1 MAQLNVTE
9 LDFDNIKANLKTFL
23 NSQTEFADY
32 NFEGSGLAVLI
43 DLLAYNTHYNGIL
56 AHMLANENFIDTAIK
71 RESVVSI
78 AKALGYTPRSSRCS
92 AAKINLAITVPSSYT
107 TTTLVLS
114 RDAVFT
120 AGVSGTT
127 YKFYP
132 AGTTTTQAVTAGGVG
147 PYWLYGTHATLG
159 AGYYF
164 PLYLTEAA
172 SDTADIGGTGSTV
185 YTFTEYSG
193 VTFYAP
199 NSGKKEAQTSL
210 GTQVSTGENTTISSG
225 LTYGMYTGQV
235 ASSETKTQFVFAGL
249 TLKEGLRVS
258 NQFVVST
265 GKEAGPY
272 VIPNNRIDT
281 STLRVRVQNST
292 TDLTTSVY
300 TLNTTFL
307 NVKSDTKAFFVE
319 EGADGLFQIRFGDDT
334 IGKKLSNGNVILLDY
349 INTNGTIANTANS
362 FAAVSTLAT
371 AGELVNNTIYSA
383 ASGGALQEGI
393 DEIRFNAPRFN
404 ATRDRAV
411 TEQDYET
418 LILAS
423 NPNIQS
429 CSVWG
434 GEKNDPPI
442 YGKVFVSLNPVLGT
456 FITESDKDN
465 IKTAVIEPKTPVS
478 IIPEFVDPEYTYVS
492 VDVGIVYNPKLTTL
506 AKGQI
511 EAGALTNVTSYF
523 SGSLNKLNKSFYYSR
538 IHDTI
543 KSSNDAIISLN
554 IQSRLQKRI
563 KPDLLVPKNY
573 TVKFNQKLQPREL
586 TSTYFDVTIGLV
598 TTKVLLQDVPAAG
611 VVAPLYSGSGTVN
624 AVTGTGTVVAA
635 IGTIDYDAGTVS
647 IPSTTI
653 NKLYGT
659 EATLRIQVT
668 PHDSVKDITTQALI
682 RTSDTST
689 AAVVAKP
696 SRNTVLT
703 LDDSVVNSIIN
714 SRAGTVI
721 NATPEVEEI

>member
-23 NSQTEFADY
+23 NSQTEFSDY
-32 NFEGSGLAVLI
+32 NFEGSGLSVLI
-43 DLLAYNTHYNGIL
+43 DLLAYNTHYNGML

-78 AKALGYTPRSSRCS
+78 AKALGYTPRSRRCS
-92 AAKINLAITVPSSYT
+92 TGSINLAVNVPASYT
-107 TTTLVLS
+107 PTTLVLS
-114 RDAVFT
+114 RDASFSSNVD
-120 AGVSGTT
+120 GTIFK
-127 YKFYP
+127 YYP
-132 AGTTTTQAVTAGGVG
+132 AGTTTTQAVTAGGTG

-159 AGYYF
+159 KGFYF

-172 SDTADIGGTGSTV
+172 SDAVDTGGTGSTA
-185 YTFTEYSG
+185 YTFTEHSG
-193 VTFYAP
+193 VTFHAP
-199 NSGKKEAQTSL
+199 NSGKKEAQKTL
-210 GTQVSTGENTTISSG
+210 GTQVSTGENVTISSG
-225 LTYGMYTGQV
+225 LSYGMYTGQV
-235 ASSETKTQFVFAGL
+235 ASSSTQTQFVFPGL
-249 TLKEGLRVS
+249 VIKEGLRVQ
-258 NQFVVST
+258 NQFIVST
-265 GKEAGPY
+265 GKEPGPY
-272 VIPNNRIDT
+272 VLPNDRADT
-281 STLRVRVQNST
+281 TTLRVRVQNSS
-292 TDLTTSVY
+292 TDLTTTTY
-300 TLNTTFL
+300 KLNATFL
-307 NVKSDTKAFFVE
+307 NVKSDTKAYFVE
-319 EGADGLFQIRFGDDT
+319 EGADGLFQIRFGDGV
-334 IGKKLSNGNVILLDY
+334 IGKKLSTGNIVILDY
-349 INTNGTIANTANS
+349 INTNGLAANTAKT
-362 FAAVSTLAT
+362 FASGTTIATSGEAVY
-371 AGELVNNTIYSA
+371 NNTYAIST
-383 ASGGALQEGI
+383 GGTGHETI

-442 YGKVFVSLNPVLGT
+442 YGKVFVSLNPVAGT

-492 VDVGIVYNPKLTTL
+492 LDVGVVYNPRLTLL

-511 EAGALTNVTSYF
+511 EAEVLININSYF
-523 SGSLNKLNKSFYYSR
+523 KNNLNRLNKSFYYTR
-538 IHDTI
+538 LHDSI
-543 KSSNDAIISLN
+543 KKSSDSIISIN
-554 IQSRLQKRI
+554 IQNKLQKRI
-563 KPDLLVPKNY
+563 KPDLAVAKNY

-586 TSTYFDVTIGLV
+586 TSTYFDLTIASV
-598 TTKVLLQDVPAAG
+598 TTKVILQDVPATG
-611 VVAPLYSGSGTVN
+611 VIAPLYSGSGTVN
-624 AVTGTGTVVAA
+624 AVTPSGTIVAS
-635 IGTIDYDAGTVS
+635 IGTINYDSGTVS

-659 EATLRIQVT
+659 EAALRIQVT

-689 AAVVAKP
+689 SAVVAKP

-703 LDDSVVNSIIN
+703 LDDSVVNSQTN

-721 NATPEVEEI
+721 TATPEVEEI

>member
-23 NSQTEFADY
+23 NSQTEFSDY

-43 DLLAYNTHYNGIL
+43 DLLAYNTHYNGML

-78 AKALGYTPRSSRCS
+78 AKALGYTPRSRRCS
-92 AAKINLAITVPSSYT
+92 TAKINLAITVPASYT
-107 TTTLVLS
+107 ATTLVLS
-114 RDAVFT
+114 RDASFT
-120 AGVSGTT
+120 GAVDGTT

-132 AGTTTTQAVTAGGVG
+132 SGTTTTQAVTAGGTG

-159 AGYYF
+159 AGYYY
-164 PLYLTEAA
+164 PMYLTEAA
-172 SDTADIGGTGSTV
+172 AEAADTGGTGATT

-193 VTFYAP
+193 VSFYSP
-199 NSGKKEAQTSL
+199 NSGKKEAQTNL
-210 GTQVSTGENTTISSG
+210 GTQISTGENTTISSG
-225 LTYGMYTGQV
+225 LTYGMYAGQV
-235 ASSETKTQFVFAGL
+235 ASSADQTQFVFAGL
-249 TLKEGLRVS
+249 SIKEGLRVA

-265 GKEAGPY
+265 GKEGGPY
-272 VIPNNRIDT
+272 VIPNDRVDT
-281 STLRVRVQNST
+281 TTMRVRVQNSS
-292 TDLTTSVY
+292 TDLTTTVY
-300 TLNTTFL
+300 KLNTTFL
-307 NVKSDTKAFFVE
+307 NVKSDTKAYFIE
-319 EGADGLFQIRFGDDT
+319 EGADGLFQVRFGDDT
-334 IGKKLSNGNVILLDY
+334 IGKKLSNGNIVLIDY
-349 INTNGTIANTANS
+349 INTNGTVANTAKS
-362 FAAVSTLAT
+362 FASSSTLAT
-371 AGELVNNTIYSA
+371 SGESVYNTTYTAATAGSI
-383 ASGGALQEGI
+383 QEGV

-411 TEQDYET
+411 TEQDYES
-418 LILAS
+418 LILAA

-442 YGKVFVSLNPVLGT
+442 YGKVFISLNPVLGS

-492 VDVGIVYNPKLTTL
+492 IDVGTVYDPKLTTL
-506 AKGQI
+506 AKGEI
-511 EAGALTNVTSYF
+511 ESGVLTNITSYF
-523 SGSLNKLNKSFYYSR
+523 NNSLNKLNKSFYYSR
-538 IHDTI
+538 LHDTI
-543 KSSNDAIISLN
+543 KSFNDAIISVN
-554 IQSRLQKRI
+554 IQTRFQKRI
-563 KPDLLVPKNY
+563 KPDLKVPKNY

-586 TSTYFDVTIGLV
+586 TSTYFDLTISNV
-598 TTKVLLQDVPAAG
+598 TTKVLLQDVPAVG
-611 VVAPLYSGSGTVN
+611 VVAPAYSGTGIVN
-624 AVTGTGTVVAA
+624 GVTPTGTVIAS
-635 IGTIDYDAGTVS
+635 IGTIDYDSGTVS

-653 NKLYGT
+653 NALYGT

-703 LDDSVVNSIIN
+703 LDDSVVNSTIN

-721 NATPEVEEI
+721 TATPEVEEI

>member
-9 LDFDNIKANLKTFL
+9 LDFDNIKANLKAFL
-23 NSQTEFADY
+23 NSQTEFTDY

-56 AHMLANENFIDTAIK
+56 AHMLANENFIDSAIK

-92 AAKINLAITVPSSYT
+92 AAKINLAVTVPSSYT
-107 TTTLVLS
+107 ATTLVLS
-114 RDAVFT
+114 RDSTFT
-120 AGVSGTT
+120 SPIDGTT
-127 YKFYP
+127 FKFYP
-132 AGTTTTQAVTAGGVG
+132 TGTTTTQAVTAGGTG

-164 PLYLTEAA
+164 PLYLTNAA
-172 SDTADIGGTGSTV
+172 ADTADTGGTGSTS

-199 NSGKKEAQTSL
+199 NSGKKEAQESL
-210 GTQVSTGENTTISSG
+210 GSQLSTGENTTISSG
-225 LTYGMYTGQV
+225 LAYGMYTGQS
-235 ASSETKTQFVFAGL
+235 ASSTALTQFVFAGL
-249 TLKEGLRVS
+249 TIKEGLRVS

-272 VIPNNRIDT
+272 VIPNDRVDT
-281 STLRVRVQNST
+281 TTLRVRVQNST
-292 TDLTTSVY
+292 TDLTTTVY
-300 TLNTTFL
+300 TLNSTFL
-307 NVKSDTKAFFVE
+307 NVKSDTKAYFVE
-319 EGADGLFQIRFGDDT
+319 EGADGLFQVRFGDDV
-334 IGKKLSNGNVILLDY
+334 IGKKLSNGNLVIIDY
-349 INTNGTIANTANS
+349 INTNGTTANTAKS
-362 FAAVSTLAT
+362 FAAASTLAT
-371 AGELVNNTIYSA
+371 SGETVYNTTHS
-383 ASGGALQEGI
+383 ASGGGAIQESI

-418 LILAS
+418 LILSA

-442 YGKVFVSLNPVLGT
+442 YGKVFISLNPVLGT
-456 FITESDKDN
+456 VITESDKDN

-492 VDVGIVYNPKLTTL
+492 LDVGVVYNPKLTTL
-506 AKGQI
+506 SKGQI
-511 EAGALTNVTSYF
+511 EGEVLTSIGSYF
-523 SGSLNKLNKSFYYSR
+523 NNNLNKLNKSFYYSR
-538 IHDTI
+538 LHDSITA
-543 KSSNDAIISLN
+543 SNDAIISVN
-554 IQSRLQKRI
+554 IQNRLQKRI
-563 KPDLLVPKNY
+563 KPDLAVAKNY

-586 TSTYFDVTIGLV
+586 TSTYFDITISG
-598 TTKVLLQDVPAAG
+598 TTSRVLLKDVPTAG
-611 VVAPLYSGSGTVN
+611 VVAPLYSGSGTVY
-624 AVTGTGTVVAA
+624 AVTSTGTTVSS
-635 IGTIDYDAGTVS
+635 IGTIDYDSGTVN

-653 NKLYGT
+653 NALYGT

-668 PHDSVKDITTQALI
+668 PHDSIKDITTQALI

-703 LDDSVVNSIIN
+703 LDDSVVSSTIN

-721 NATPEVEEI
+721 TATPEVEEI

>member
-1 MAQLNVTE
+1 MAQLNVSE

-23 NSQTEFADY
+23 NSQTEFTDY

-78 AKALGYTPRSSRCS
+78 AKALGYTPRSRRCS
-92 AAKINLAITVPSSYT
+92 TAKINLAIAVPASYT
-107 TTTLVLS
+107 ATTLVLS
-114 RDAVFT
+114 RESTFT
-120 AGVSGTT
+120 STVDGTT
-127 YKFYP
+127 FKFYP
-132 AGTTTTQAVTAGGVG
+132 TGTTTTQAVTVGGAG
-147 PYWLYGTHATLG
+147 PYWLEGTHATLG
-159 AGYYF
+159 KGYYF

-172 SDTADIGGTGSTV
+172 AEAADTGGTGATT

-193 VTFYAP
+193 VSFYAP
-199 NSGKKEAQTSL
+199 NSGKKEAQSNL
-210 GTQVSTGENTTISSG
+210 GTQTSTGENTTVSSG
-225 LTYGMYTGQV
+225 LTYGMYTGQSATA
-235 ASSETKTQFVFAGL
+235 ASQTQFAFPGL
-249 TLKEGLRVS
+249 DIKEGVRVA

-265 GKEAGPY
+265 GAEAGPY
-272 VIPNNRIDT
+272 VLPNDRADT
-281 STLRVRVQNST
+281 TTLRVRVQNSS
-292 TDLTTSVY
+292 TDLTTTVY
-300 TLNTTFL
+300 NLNSTFL
-307 NVKSDTKAFFVE
+307 NVKSDTKAYFIE
-319 EGADGLFQIRFGDDT
+319 EGADGLFQIRFGDDV
-334 IGKKLSNGNVILLDY
+334 IGKKLSNGNIVIIDY
-349 INTNGTIANTANS
+349 INSNGAKANTAKT
-362 FAAVSTLAT
+362 FAATTTLAT
-371 AGELVNNTIYSA
+371 AGESVTNTTHLV
-383 ASGGALQEGI
+383 ASSGSIQESI

-418 LILAS
+418 LILAA

-442 YGKVFVSLNPVLGT
+442 YGKVFISLNPVLGS

-492 VDVGIVYNPKLTTL
+492 LEVGVVYNPKLTTL

-511 EAGALTNVTSYF
+511 EEGVLGNVNAYF
-523 SGSLNKLNKSFYYSR
+523 NQSLNKLNKSFYYTR
-538 IHDTI
+538 LHDSI
-543 KSSNDAIISLN
+543 NEFSDAIISVN
-554 IQSRLQKRI
+554 IQTRFQKRM
-563 KPDLLVPKNY
+563 KPDLAVAKNY
-573 TVKFNQKLQPREL
+573 TFKFNQKLQPREL
-586 TSTYFDVTIGLV
+586 TSTYFDLTVANV
-598 TTKVLLQDVPAAG
+598 TTKVLLQDIPNAG
-611 VVAPLYSGSGTVN
+611 VVAPLYSGSGTVQ
-624 AVTGTGTVVAA
+624 AVTPTGTVISN
-635 IGTIDYDAGTVS
+635 IGTIDYDSGTVS
-647 IPSTTI
+647 IPSTIIKT
-653 NKLYGT
+653 LYGT

-689 AAVVAKP
+689 APVVAKP

-703 LDDSVVNSIIN
+703 LDDSVVNSQIN

-721 NATPEVEEI
+721 TASPEVEEI

>member
-9 LDFDNIKANLKTFL
+9 LDFDNIKANLKAFL
-23 NSQTEFADY
+23 NSQTEFSDY

-43 DLLAYNTHYNGIL
+43 DLLAYNTHYNGML

-78 AKALGYTPRSSRCS
+78 AKALGYTPRSNRCS
-92 AAKINLAITVPSSYT
+92 DGKINLAINVPASYT
-107 TTTLVLS
+107 ATTLALS
-114 RDAVFT
+114 RDSVFT
-120 AGVSGTT
+120 SGVNGTT

-132 AGTTTTQAVTAGGVG
+132 GETTTVQAVTVGGAG
-147 PYWLYGTHATLG
+147 PYWIYGTHTTLG
-159 AGYYF
+159 KGYYC
-164 PLYLTEAA
+164 PIYLTEVA
-172 SDTADIGGTGSTV
+172 SDAADTSGTGSTS

-193 VTFYAP
+193 VTFYSP

-210 GTQVSTGENTTISSG
+210 GTQISTGQNTTVSTG
-225 LTYGMYTGQV
+225 LTFGMYTGQA
-235 ASSETKTQFVFAGL
+235 ASSSTQTQFAFPGL
-249 TLKEGLRVS
+249 TVKEGLRVS
-258 NQFVVST
+258 NKFVVST
-265 GKEAGPY
+265 GKEAGPF
-272 VIPNNRIDT
+272 VLPNNKIDT
-281 STLRVRVQNST
+281 TTLRVRVQNSS
-292 TDLTTSVY
+292 TDLTTTAY
-300 TLNTTFL
+300 NLNTTFL
-307 NVKSDTKAFFVE
+307 TVKSDTKAYFIE
-319 EGADGLFQIRFGDDT
+319 EGADGLFQIRFGDNT
-334 IGKKLSNGNVILLDY
+334 IGKKLSNGNIVIIDY
-349 INTNGTIANTANS
+349 INTNGAIADTANS
-362 FAAVSTLAT
+362 FAASSTLAT
-371 AGELVNNTIYSA
+371 SGEANTVRTHSA
-383 ASGGALQEGI
+383 AAGGSGKETV

-423 NPNIQS
+423 NPNVQS

-442 YGKVFVSLNPVLGT
+442 YGKVFVSLNPVLGSV
-456 FITESDKDN
+456 ITESDKDN

-478 IIPEFVDPEYTYVS
+478 IIPEFVDPEYTYLS
-492 VDVGIVYNPKLTTL
+492 LDVGVTYDPKLTTL

-511 EAGALTNVTSYF
+511 EAGVLTNINSYF
-523 SGSLNKLNKSFYYSR
+523 NKSLNKLNKSFYYSR
-538 IHDTI
+538 LHDDV
-543 KSSNDAIISLN
+543 KSSSDSIISVN
-554 IQSRLQKRI
+554 IQTRLQKRI
-563 KPDLLVPKNY
+563 KPDLAVPKNY
-573 TVKFNQKLQPREL
+573 TVWFNQQLQPREL
-586 TSTYFDVTIGLV
+586 TSTYFDFTQSNV
-598 TTKVLLQDVPAAG
+598 TTKVLLQDVPAVG
-611 VVAPLYSGSGTVN
+611 VVAPAYSGTGIVN
-624 AVTGTGTVVAA
+624 AVTNIGTVIGA
-635 IGTIDYDAGTVS
+635 IGTIDYDSGTVT

-653 NKLYGT
+653 NALYGS

-703 LDDSVVNSIIN
+703 LDDSVVNSTIN

-721 NATPEVEEI
+721 TATPEVEEI

>member
-23 NSQTEFADY
+23 NSQTEFSDY

-43 DLLAYNTHYNGIL
+43 DLLAYNTHYNGML
-56 AHMLANENFIDTAIK
+56 AHMLANETFIDTAIK

-78 AKALGYTPRSSRCS
+78 AKALGYTPRSRRCS

-107 TTTLVLS
+107 ATTLALS
-114 RDAVFT
+114 RDATFT
-120 AGVSGTT
+120 AGVNGTT

-132 AGTTTTQAVTAGGVG
+132 GETTTVQAVTAGGAG
-147 PYWLYGTHATLG
+147 PYWLYGTHTTLG
-159 AGYYF
+159 AGFYY
-164 PLYLTEAA
+164 PVYITEAA
-172 SDTADIGGTGSTV
+172 SDAADTGGTGSTS

-199 NSGKKEAQTSL
+199 NSGKKEAQAGL
-210 GTQVSTGENTTISSG
+210 GTQISTGQNTTVSTG
-225 LTYGMYTGQV
+225 LTFGMYTGQT
-235 ASSETKTQFVFAGL
+235 ASSIEQTQFAFPGL
-249 TLKEGLRVS
+249 TVKEGLRVS

-272 VIPNNRIDT
+272 VIPNPNVDT
-281 STLRVRVQNST
+281 TTLRVRVQNSS
-292 TDLTTSVY
+292 TDLITTVY
-300 TLNTTFL
+300 TLNSTFL
-307 NVKSDTKAFFVE
+307 NVKSDTKAYFVE
-319 EGADGLFQIRFGDDT
+319 EGADGLFQIRFGDDV
-334 IGKKLSNGNVILLDY
+334 IGKKLSNGNIVIVDY
-349 INTNGTIANTANS
+349 INSNGATADTANS
-362 FAAVSTLAT
+362 FAAATTLAT
-371 AGELVNNTIYSA
+371 SGESNTIKIYSA
-383 ASGGALQEGI
+383 STGGSIKEKI

-442 YGKVFVSLNPVLGT
+442 YGKVFISLNPVLGT

-492 VDVGIVYNPKLTTL
+492 LDVGVVYNPKLTTL

-511 EAGALTNVTSYF
+511 EAEVLSSINSYF
-523 SGSLNKLNKSFYYSR
+523 NTNLNKLNKSFYHSR
-538 IHDTI
+538 LHDNI
-543 KSSNDAIISLN
+543 KISSDSIISVN
-554 IQSRLQKRI
+554 IQNRLQKRV
-563 KPDLLVPKNY
+563 KPDLAVPKNY
-573 TVKFNQKLQPREL
+573 TVKFNQKIQPREL
-586 TSTYFDVTIGLV
+586 TSTYFDITIGIV

-611 VVAPLYSGSGTVN
+611 VVAPLYGGLGIVN
-624 AVTGTGTVVAA
+624 AVTSTGTVVGN
-635 IGTIDYDAGTVS
+635 IGTIDYDAGTVT

-653 NKLYGT
+653 KALYGT

-703 LDDSVVNSIIN
+703 LDDSVVNSQIN

-721 NATPEVEEI
+721 TATPEVEEI

>member
-23 NSQTEFADY
+23 NSQTEFSDY
-32 NFEGSGLAVLI
+32 NFEGSGLSVLI
-43 DLLAYNTHYNGIL
+43 DLLAYNTHYNGML

-78 AKALGYTPRSSRCS
+78 AKALGYTPRSKRCP
-92 AAKINLAITVPSSYT
+92 AAAINLAVQVPSSYT
-107 TTTLVLS
+107 ATTLVLS
-114 RDAVFT
+114 RDAVFSS
-120 AGVSGTT
+120 AVDGTS

-132 AGTTTTQAVTAGGVG
+132 TGTTTTQAVTVGGAG
-147 PYWLYGTHATLG
+147 PYFLHGTHTTLG
-159 AGYYF
+159 KGFYY
-164 PLYLTEAA
+164 PLYLTETA
-172 SDTADIGGTGSTV
+172 SDAVDTSGTGSTT

-193 VTFYAP
+193 VSFYSP

-210 GTQVSTGENTTISSG
+210 GTQTSTGENITISSG

-235 ASSETKTQFVFAGL
+235 ASSATATQFVFPGL
-249 TLKEGLRVS
+249 NIKEGIRVS

-272 VIPNNRIDT
+272 VLPNDRADT
-281 STLRVRVQNST
+281 TTLRVRVQNSS
-292 TDLTTSVY
+292 TDLTTTTY
-300 TLNTTFL
+300 KLNVTFL
-307 NVKSDTKAFFVE
+307 NVKSDTKAYFVE
-319 EGADGLFQIRFGDDT
+319 EGADGLFQIRFGDDI
-334 IGKKLSNGNVILLDY
+334 IGKKLSPGNIVIIDY
-349 INTNGTIANTANS
+349 INTNGFGANTAKA
-362 FAAVSTLAT
+362 FAAGTTIAT
-371 AGELVNNTIYSA
+371 SGETVNNTTLSA
-383 ASGGALQEGI
+383 AAGGSNHEAI
-393 DEIRFNAPRFN
+393 DEIRYNAPRFN

-442 YGKVFVSLNPVLGT
+442 YGKVFVSLNPVAGT

-492 VDVGIVYNPKLTTL
+492 LDVGVVYNPKTTL
-506 AKGQI
+506 LVKGQI
-511 EAGALTNVTSYF
+511 ESEVLLNINSYF
-523 SGSLNKLNKSFYYSR
+523 TNSLNKLNKSFYYSR
-538 IHDTI
+538 LHDKI
-543 KSSNDAIISLN
+543 KTSSDSIISVN
-554 IQSRLQKRI
+554 IQTRFQKRV
-563 KPDLLVPKNY
+563 KPDLGVAKNY
-573 TVKFNQKLQPREL
+573 TIKFNQKIQPREL
-586 TSTYFDVTIGLV
+586 TSTYFDLTIADV
-598 TTKVLLQDVPAAG
+598 TTKVLLQDVPAPG

-624 AVTGTGTVVAA
+624 AVTLSGTVIAA
-635 IGTIDYDAGTVS
+635 IGTLDYDSGTVT
-647 IPSTTI
+647 IPSTII

-659 EATLRIQVT
+659 ETTLRMQVT

-703 LDDSVVNSIIN
+703 LDDSVVNSQIN

-721 NATPEVEEI
+721 SATPEVEEI

>member
-9 LDFDNIKANLKTFL
+9 LDFDNIKANLKAFL
-23 NSQTEFADY
+23 NSQSEFADY

-43 DLLAYNTHYNGIL
+43 DLLAYNTHYNGML

-78 AKALGYTPRSSRCS
+78 AKALGYTPRSRRC
-92 AAKINLAITVPSSYT
+92 ATAKINLAIAVPASYT
-107 TTTLVLS
+107 ATTLALS
-114 RDAVFT
+114 RDASFQSTVD
-120 AGVSGTT
+120 GTS

-132 AGTTTTQAVTAGGVG
+132 AGTTTTQAVTAGGPG

-159 AGYYF
+159 AGYYY
-164 PLYLTEAA
+164 PIYLTEAA
-172 SDTADIGGTGSTV
+172 SDAADTGGTGSTS

-193 VTFYAP
+193 VTFYSP
-199 NSGKKEAQTSL
+199 NSGKKEAQISL
-210 GTQVSTGENTTISSG
+210 GAQTSTGQNTTISSG
-225 LTYGMYTGQV
+225 LTYGMYTGQT
-235 ASSETKTQFVFAGL
+235 ASSSDVTQFTFPGL
-249 TLKEGLRVS
+249 SIKEGIRVA
-258 NQFVVST
+258 NQYVVST
-265 GKEAGPY
+265 GSESGPY
-272 VIPNNRIDT
+272 VIPNDRVDT
-281 STLRVRVQNST
+281 TTLRVRVQNSS
-292 TDLTTSVY
+292 TDLTTTVY
-300 TLNTTFL
+300 NLNSTFL
-307 NVKSDTKAFFVE
+307 NVKSDTKAYFIE
-319 EGADGLFQIRFGDDT
+319 EGADGLFQIRFGDDI
-334 IGKKLSNGNVILLDY
+334 IGKKLSNSNLVIIDY
-349 INTNGTIANTANS
+349 INTNGTTANTAKT
-362 FAAVSTLAT
+362 FASSSILAT
-371 AGELVNNTIYSA
+371 SGESVTSTTYLA
-383 ASGGALQEGI
+383 ASAGSIQEGV

-411 TEQDYET
+411 TESDYES
-418 LILAS
+418 LILAA

-442 YGKVFVSLNPVLGT
+442 YGKVFISLNPVLGS

-492 VDVGIVYNPKLTTL
+492 LDVGVVYNPKLTTL

-511 EAGALTNVTSYF
+511 ESGVLTNINSYF
-523 SGSLNKLNKSFYYSR
+523 NNNLNKLNKSFYYTR
-538 IHDTI
+538 LHDEIRT
-543 KSSNDAIISLN
+543 SNDSIISVN
-554 IQSRLQKRI
+554 IQTRFQKRI
-563 KPDLLVPKNY
+563 KPDLAVPKNY

-586 TSTYFDVTIGLV
+586 TSTYFDLTIANV
-598 TTKVLLQDVPAAG
+598 TTKVLLSDEPTAG
-611 VVAPLYSGSGTVN
+611 VVAPLYSG
-624 AVTGTGTVVAA
+624 TGTVCAVTPTGTKVAA
-635 IGTIDYDAGTVS
+635 IGTIDYDSGTVT

-653 NKLYGT
+653 NALYGT

-703 LDDSVVNSIIN
+703 LDDSVVSSTIN

-721 NATPEVEEI
+721 TATPEVEEI